1 MVTQNK
7 SIDEYIGIYIDI
19 SNDTLY
25 CGTETEN
32 FTFLTFSNSL
42 FHSSMWFHNF
52 FFLGYI
58 LSFWV
63 IKFCV
68 HCLNKK
74 MELGLSLTY
83 LYRKKKKKILT
94 QALAFYEKQCRSII
108 NLLVNGQILKQ
119 RYLIDHRKFNE
130 SDRQQSIS
138 HVSNWIPLNYL

>member
-1 MVTQNK
+1 MTRCIVAQK
-7 SIDEYIGIYIDI
+7 QRILLFLHSPILCFILLCD
-19 SNDTLY
+19 
-25 CGTETEN
+25 
-32 FTFLTFSNSL
+32 FT
-42 FHSSMWFHNF
+42 NF
-52 FFLGYI
+52 FFFWGYI

-94 QALAFYEKQCRSII
+94 QALAFYEKKCRSII